1 MNKKNSEDF
10 IRFDEPH
17 PYPLRSLTYHTEH
30 VRAHNVPRVIVYN
43 TKKILQKDAVIA
55 VYV

>member
-17 PYPLRSLTYHTEH
+17 PHPLRSLTYHTE
-30 VRAHNVPRVIVYN
+30 
-43 TKKILQKDAVIA
+43 KILQKDAAIA